1 MSDVSQS
8 NIPSPQMQIH
18 KVLECQPH
26 SGDTGTGLIFKTNRG
41 DVRSILHG
49 GPDLEKSVIWVCGAS
64 GGFSGPA
71 NGIYAELAEHFIGL
85 GISSLRMDYRSPN
98 DFPECMLDVL
108 SGIIY
113 LQKTGYSPP
122 VLVGHSFGGAVV
134 IATGAASRYVSGV
147 VALSSQTYG
156 AHMAGLVSPKPLLIV
171 HGKTDTRLPYTC
183 AQQID
188 SWAEQ
193 PKELV
198 LFEGTEHRL
207 EECREPL
214 YELLSTWIPHILN
227 SELNPI

>member
-1 MSDVSQS
+1 
-8 NIPSPQMQIH
+8 
-18 KVLECQPH
+18 
-26 SGDTGTGLIFKTNRG
+26 
-41 DVRSILHG
+41 
-49 GPDLEKSVIWVCGAS
+49 
-64 GGFSGPA
+64 
-71 NGIYAELAEHFIGL
+71 
-85 GISSLRMDYRSPN
+85 
-98 DFPECMLDVL
+98 
-108 SGIIY
+108 
-113 LQKTGYSPP
+113 
-122 VLVGHSFGGAVV
+122 
-134 IATGAASRYVSGV
+134 
-147 VALSSQTYG
+147 
-156 AHMAGLVSPKPLLIV
+156 MAGLVSPKPLLIV